1 MFSFSHM
8 CAHTLCPFCCPQ
20 PFSSTNVMSRLV
32 KRCEELVAAAVEH
45 QLPRKRAKVTPATEE
60 VASREAG
67 VQPVLRAQIASAG
80 LGLGFSGQRLQEG
93 GAEREQERE
102 RKVLND
108 SSDDEG
114 SSLTEVSNDEPVI
127 R

>member
-1 MFSFSHM
+1 
-8 CAHTLCPFCCPQ
+8 
-20 PFSSTNVMSRLV
+20 MSRLV
-32 KRCEELVAAAVEH
+32 KRCEELVAAAMEH
-45 QLPRKRAKVTPATEE
+45 QLPRKRAKVTPSTEE

-67 VQPVLRAQIASAG
+67 VQPVLRVQITSAG

-93 GAEREQERE
+93 GAEREQMRE
-102 RKVLND
+102 RKVLDD